1 MKKSEVIRKY
11 YNKIAEAMVE
21 QYRIVLNSHG
31 RIQESI
37 YVWDDGSVTV
47 LEDVQGGN
55 MYYSA
60 VNNLTYVCTI
70 EKPFF
75 DPWDY
80 TDHGAPDDPDE
91 REEEEAEII
100 EWLVS
105 EYERNIADVIDPI
118 IDEAERNEE
127 MEAYL

>member
-11 YNKIAEAMVE
+11 YDKIAEAMAE
-21 QYRIVLNSHG
+21 QYRIVLNSYG

-60 VNNLTYVCTI
+60 VNNLTYVCTS
-70 EKPFF
+70 EEPCF

-80 TDHGAPDDPDE
+80 ADHGAPDDPDE
-91 REEEEAEII
+91 REEEGAEII
-100 EWLVS
+100 EWLVD

-118 IDEAERNEE
+118 IEEAERDEE

>member
-11 YNKIAEAMVE
+11 YNQIAEAMVE

-31 RIQESI
+31 RVQESI

-60 VNNLTYVCTI
+60 GNNLTYVSTI
-70 EKPFF
+70 EERCF

-80 TDHGAPDDPDE
+80 ADHGAPDDMDE

-100 EWLVS
+100 EWLVD

-118 IDEAERNEE
+118 IEEAERDEE